1 MQNFRYVLCDVF
13 TDRPLEGNPLA
24 VFTDAR
30 GLDASTMQALAREMN
45 LSETVFVLPAESEGD
60 ARIRI
65 FTPAM
70 EVAFAGH
77 PTLGAA
83 FVLGQPLQRMTIGL
97 ETGAGIIQVSLER
110 EGDRLVFGWM
120 RQPIPRI
127 EPYPAVPELLAG
139 LGAKG
144 SEIPVEM
151 FDNGFGHVFVM
162 LGSEAEVSGL
172 RPDFRRLASLPIPS
186 TISAFCHAGA
196 HWKTRVFAP
205 AGGVNEDPATGSAA
219 GPLALHLAR
228 NGLISF
234 GQRIR
239 IEQGVEIQRP
249 SVLSACVFGTFEHVE
264 RVEVGGSAVVVARGE
279 VRLAPR
285 PRS

>member
-1 MQNFRYVLCDVF
+1 
-13 TDRPLEGNPLA
+13 
-24 VFTDAR
+24 
-30 GLDASTMQALAREMN
+30 MQALAREMN

-205 AGGVNEDPATGSAA
+205 AAVSTRSRDRIGGRATRVASSAQRADFLWPADSNRTGSRDPATVG
-219 GPLALHLAR
+219 ALRLR
-228 NGLISF
+228 VRTSEN
-234 GQRIR
+234 
-239 IEQGVEIQRP
+239 
-249 SVLSACVFGTFEHVE
+249 VE
-264 RVEVGGSAVVVARGE
+264 RVEVGAALSWLREVKSACS
-279 VRLAPR
+279 APR
-285 PRS
+285 S